1 MNGKYY
7 AEGHIITGNK
17 HIFNRSMSFSTTVY
31 SAAMLLLQT
40 PPPSSLTALPL
51 PSPKKKKKKSLFH
64 FISGQKH
71 THIQTASHGDN
82 LTFVLQSKLTC
93 KKCGSN

>member
-51 PSPKKKKKKSLFH
+51 PSPKKKKKKIIVSFH
-64 FISGQKH
+64 FRAE
-71 THIQTASHGDN
+71 THSHSNSFTWRQSNICITEQAD
-82 LTFVLQSKLTC
+82 LQEMWF
-93 KKCGSN
+93 